1 MLISG
6 QEYKALDTRE
16 KITMADSFVIGSNK
30 LGSGNGESKLYIGN
44 EGNVLRSFYGNTGFN
59 IKCFLMRQDLINF
72 HIGLHPEYKSP
83 RLDYRKKEKLSEL
96 YDRRLA
102 KIQNLPE
109 LIFFNLQEQTQIVG
123 PRVYVNSTDGN
134 YQLIR
139 ELSLP
144 NLSYISIM
152 KIISESG
159 EILFYIRLF
168 TDFMDSF
175 GITEH
180 PAAIEEEEKS
190 ISADTKLTEDQK
202 LQTVRA
208 RIGQGKYR
216 KNLLEQ
222 CPFCPITL
230 VSDDRLLIASH
241 IKPWAASDQF
251 EKTDPKNGFMF
262 TPTIDYLFDSGF
274 ITFDD
279 KKKMYVSPWLSKP
292 TISRLNLKPLSVID
306 LLPVDGR
313 QKYLEY
319 HRNVIFKK

>member
-6 QEYKALDTRE
+6 KEYTAVDTRE

-44 EGNVLRSFYGNTGFN
+44 EGNSLRSFYGNTGFN
-59 IKCFLMRQDLINF
+59 IKSFLLKQDLLNF
-72 HIGLHPEYKSP
+72 HIGLRPEYKSP
-83 RLDYRKKEKLSEL
+83 QLEYRKKDKLSEL
-96 YDRRLA
+96 YDRRLE
-102 KIQNLPE
+102 KINNLPE
-109 LIFFNLQEQTQIVG
+109 LIFFNLQEQTQIDG
-123 PRVYVNSTDGN
+123 PRIYVNSTDVN

-144 NLSYISIM
+144 NLSYISLM
-152 KIISESG
+152 KITNSTG

-175 GITEH
+175 GVTEH
-180 PAAIEEEEKS
+180 PAAIEEEEMS
-190 ISADTKLTEDQK
+190 ISANTKLTDDQK
-202 LQTVRA
+202 LQTVKA

-279 KKKMYVSPWLSKP
+279 KKKMYISPWLSKP
-292 TISRLNLKPLSVID
+292 TISRLNLKPLSVVD
-306 LLPVDGR
+306 LLPIDGR
-313 QKYLEY
+313 QSYLEY
-319 HRNVIFKK
+319 HRNTIFKK

>member
-6 QEYKALDTRE
+6 KEYTAVDTRE

-44 EGNVLRSFYGNTGFN
+44 EGNSLRSFYGNIGFN
-59 IKCFLMRQDLINF
+59 IKSFLLKQDLLNF
-72 HIGLHPEYKSP
+72 HIGLRPEYKSP
-83 RLDYRKKEKLSEL
+83 QLEYRKKDKLSEL
-96 YDRRLA
+96 YDRRLE
-102 KIQNLPE
+102 KINDLPE
-109 LIFFNLQEQTQIVG
+109 IIFFNLQEQTQIDG
-123 PRVYVNSTDGN
+123 PRIYVNSTDIN

-144 NLSYISIM
+144 NLSYISLM
-152 KIISESG
+152 KITSSTG

-175 GITEH
+175 GVTEH
-180 PAAIEEEEKS
+180 PSAIEEEEMS
-190 ISADTKLTEDQK
+190 ISANTKLTDDQK
-202 LQTVRA
+202 LQTVKA

-279 KKKMYVSPWLSKP
+279 KKKIYISPWLSKP
-292 TISRLNLKPLSVID
+292 TISRLNLKPLTIVD
-306 LLPVDGR
+306 LLPIDGR
-313 QKYLEY
+313 QNYLEY
-319 HRNVIFKK
+319 HRNTIFKK